1 MWLAAG
7 LGLGGGV
14 GSGVAPAL
22 SGSVHG
28 VERGLCL
35 TSGGGGDTVDCGSQ
49 MEGVVISRDGRLV
62 VGVLALVMA
71 AGSGLVMTA
80 GAAAAEGAREA
91 LVAVGV
97 PAGAVT
103 VQVVQAQG
111 VQIYVCAALT
121 QGGSAGGGSAWAFR
135 EPLAT
140 LLRDGATVGRHFA
153 GPIWEMA
160 DGSWVKGRV
169 VTQAAGERAG
179 DIPWLR
185 LAVVGH
191 GGDGVLGA
199 ATGVARV
206 ATHGG
211 VFGGACDVVGAF
223 HLEPYSAE
231 YIFYS
236 GG

>member
-1 MWLAAG
+1 
-7 LGLGGGV
+7 
-14 GSGVAPAL
+14 
-22 SGSVHG
+22 
-28 VERGLCL
+28 
-35 TSGGGGDTVDCGSQ
+35 

-80 GAAAAEGAREA
+80 GSAAAEGAREA

-111 VQIYVCAALT
+111 VQIYVCAA
-121 QGGSAGGGSAWAFR
+121 SAGGGPGWAFR

-153 GPIWEMA
+153 GPTWEMA
-160 DGSWVKGRV
+160 DGSWVTGRV
-169 VTQAAGERAG
+169 VTQAAGERAE

-199 ATGVARV
+199 VTGVARV